1 MQVIFPQTTDFVCLP
16 LHDPGATLARTG
28 GKGLNL
34 TRLAQAGFP
43 VPGGFV
49 VTTEGYNA
57 FVEGAGLAGWMA
69 QEAAAMDAGNPDA
82 LAALSDRIRARFRQN
97 AMPPALAETIRAA
110 YADMGRP
117 RVAVRSSATA
127 EDLPDFSFAGQ
138 QDTFLNV
145 LGDDALLAAVV
156 ECWSSLW
163 TARAIGYRARNGI
176 DQSAVSL
183 AVVVQQMVQSEV
195 SGVLFTANPLNGRR
209 TETVIDATLG
219 LGEALVAGLVEPD
232 HYVTETATGRI
243 IEKKLGAKAT
253 VIRGMEGGGTLT
265 ESVDARGQQA
275 LGDEAIAAVTALGK
289 RVADFYGS
297 PQDIEWGYADG
308 HLYLLQSRAI
318 TSLFPLPRRGD
329 AEDLHIFFAFSAV
342 QGMMD
347 PLTPLGQDMI
357 RQFFADGGR
366 IFGGNADFRSQNG
379 IQVAGERLWVDI
391 TSILRNKQGRAL
403 FRRVFQFIESGG
415 ADQVIAYLDDPRLAP
430 GDIQRET
437 IGHVARLARFV
448 IPQLLHTLWNP
459 EESRQSFTRLCD
471 QMVEEYRQRFAQAK
485 NLTAQAR
492 LLHQQGGMIFY
503 QLLTNFMPRM
513 YGGYGPLILLTRLA
527 EQIGQQDPAVSE
539 QLVMDLTR
547 GLPHNVTTEMDLV
560 LWQTVQAIRKDA
572 AAAEAL
578 RAGDAG
584 TLADA
589 YLAGNLPP
597 ALQQPIAHFLERY
610 GMRGLAEIDLGRTR
624 WRENPVQV
632 IQTLQSY
639 LTIQAVEAAP
649 DAVFRRGEVAAQEA
663 IDRLANAA
671 LQAQGARLAWLVRR
685 LAERVRALAGLRE
698 MPKFTI
704 IRLMG
709 VAREH
714 LLRSGGELVAQGVLN
729 QADDLFFLHLDEL
742 QVLGMGAPGDWKGL
756 IQRRRAVYTQEMR
769 RRPIPR
775 LLISDGTAIY
785 EGLGAATE
793 DGAIVGSPVSAGV
806 AEGVVR
812 VVFDPYGANLQHG
825 EILVCP
831 GTDPAWTPLFLA
843 AGGLVTEVGGMM
855 THGSVVARE
864 YGIPAVVG
872 VDRARERL
880 QTGQRVRIDGS
891 SGRIEILGQP
901 QTGNDRPP
909 L

>member
-1 MQVIFPQTTDFVCLP
+1 MQTTPARINETDIRLCLP
-16 LHDPGATLARTG
+16 LDTPGATLAHTG

-49 VTTEGYNA
+49 ITTDGYDA
-57 FVEGAGLAGWMA
+57 FVESAGVADWMA
-69 QEAAAMDAGNPDA
+69 QETAAIDATDPDA
-82 LAALSDRIRARFRQN
+82 LAALADHIRARFRQST
-97 AMPPALAETIRAA
+97 MPPALTETIRTA
-110 YADMGRP
+110 YADLGRP

-145 LGDDALLAAVV
+145 LGDEALLAAVV

-195 SGVLFTANPLNGRR
+195 SGVLFTANPLSGRR

-243 IEKKLGAKAT
+243 IEKHLGAKAT
-253 VIRGMEGGGTLT
+253 VIRGVEGGGTVT
-265 ESVDARGQQA
+265 ESVEAQGIQA
-275 LGDEAIAAVTALGK
+275 LNDEAIVAVTALGR
-289 RVADFYGS
+289 RVADFYGA

-308 HLYLLQSRAI
+308 QLYLLQSRAI

-342 QGMMD
+342 QGVMD
-347 PLTPLGQDMI
+347 PLTPLGQDMV
-357 RQFFADGGR
+357 RQFFADGAKL
-366 IFGGNADFRSQNG
+366 FGISADFRNQKALHL
-379 IQVAGERLWVDI
+379 AGERLWLDI
-391 TSILRNKQGRAL
+391 TPMLRNKQGRAL
-403 FRRVFQFIESGG
+403 FRRGFQFIESGG
-415 ADQVIAYLDDPRLAP
+415 AASVYAYLDDPRLAP
-430 GDIQRET
+430 GEIQQQT
-437 IGHVARLARFV
+437 VSHFARLARLA
-448 IPQLLHTLWNP
+448 IPQLLRTLLRP
-459 EESRQSFTRLCD
+459 EESRAGFTRLCD
-471 QMVEEYRQRFAQAK
+471 QIVEDYRTRFDQTK
-485 NLTAQAR
+485 NLTEQAR
-492 LLHQQGGMIFY
+492 LLHQQGGTVFH
-503 QLLTNFMPRM
+503 QVLVNFFPRM
-513 YGGYGPLILLTRLA
+513 AGGYGSLTLLTKLA
-527 EQIGQQDPAVSE
+527 ETLGKENPAISG

-547 GLPHNVTTEMDLV
+547 GLPHNVTTEMDLA
-560 LWQTVQAIRKDA
+560 LWQTVQAIRQDGAAAEELRSGDA
-572 AAAEAL
+572 AA
-578 RAGDAG
+578 
-584 TLADA
+584 LADD
-589 YLAGNLPP
+589 YLAGKLPT
-597 ALQQPIAHFLERY
+597 ALHQPIAHFLNRY
-610 GMRGLAEIDLGRTR
+610 GMRGVAEIDMGRSR

-632 IQTLQSY
+632 IQMLQSY
-639 LTIQAVEAAP
+639 LAIEALEAAP
-649 DAVFRRGEVAAQEA
+649 DAVFRRGEVVAQAAIDTLVQAAQ
-663 IDRLANAA
+663 
-671 LQAQGARLAWLVRR
+671 QAQGARLAWLVRR

-714 LLRSGGELVAQGVLN
+714 LLRSGRELVAQGVLT

-756 IQRRRAVYTQEMR
+756 IRRRRAVYAQEMR

-775 LLISDGTAIY
+775 LLVSDGTAIY
-785 EGLGAATE
+785 EGLGAGGSAE
-793 DGAIVGSPVSAGV
+793 DGVLVGSPVSAGV
-806 AEGVVR
+806 AEGAVR

-872 VDRARERL
+872 VDRATERL
-880 QTGQRVRIDGS
+880 HTGQRVRIDGS
-891 SGRIEILGQP
+891 SGRIEILG
-901 QTGNDRPP
+901 T
-909 L
+909 